1 MQTIVVNMPEPM
13 AMMLNNV
20 CGNSNLVKEELIKQ
34 LLAQHLEDIE
44 DYMDAVRARDEV
56 GENLSLE
63 DAMKKYGVAG

>member
-1 MQTIVVNMPEPM
+1 MQTITVNMPDPM

-20 CGNSNLVKEELIKQ
+20 CGNSDIVKEELIKQ